1 MSESTRI
8 TYWNATPILDQTE
21 TTVFIRVDRAMTF
34 VRDQAKRS
42 INRGNADGKH
52 PSREGQPP
60 KKVSALLFLSVAKA
74 VWIDGRTIYGAVGT
88 NLIYGRRLELG
99 FVGVDSLGR
108 KISQGPRPWLR
119 PALINNAGAVRR
131 ILGIKAA

>member
-8 TYWNATPILDQTE
+8 TYWNAAPILDRTQGQIL
-21 TTVFIRVDRAMTF
+21 VRVDRAMTF

-42 INRGNADGKH
+42 INRGNVGGKN
-52 PSREGQPP
+52 PSREGEAP
-60 KKVSALLFLSVAKA
+60 KKVSTRLFFSVAKA

-88 NLIYGRRLELG
+88 NVIYGRRLELG

-131 ILGIKAA
+131 ILGIR